1 MRSYAILG
9 TGAVG
14 GYYGACLQRAGLD
27 VHFLLRSDFAHVRD
41 HGIRVDSPKGDFSL
55 PRVKAYARPGDM
67 PRCDVAAVAWKTT
80 ENRFLAEALPQAVK
94 PGGTVLVLQ
103 NGLDPE
109 RDAAPHV
116 HGLGAEVLSGLCF
129 LSSRKLGPGHVLH
142 QDYGSI
148 TLAAYR
154 EAAEAGGGRQGAGV
168 TAGMRAAADDFGKAG
183 VEIRL
188 HENWR
193 AARWR
198 KLVWNVPFNG
208 LCSLHGLDTRALLAR
223 PHLKDLARG
232 LMEEVLAGAAL
243 EGCALPEGFADR
255 MMEDTEAM
263 VPYEPSM
270 KLDRDAGRPMEL
282 DAIYARPLAAI
293 RKAGGAAPL
302 MESLLADLARLESV
316 QAEG

>member
-14 GYYGACLQRAGLD
+14 GYNGACLQRAGLD

-41 HGIRVDSPKGDFSL
+41 HGIKVDSPKGNFSL
-55 PRVKAYARPGDM
+55 PEVKAYARAEDM
-67 PRCDVAAVAWKTT
+67 PRCDVAAVAWKST
-80 ENRFLAEALPQAVK
+80 ENRFLADVLPKVVK
-94 PGGTVLVLQ
+94 PGGVVLVLQ

-109 RDAAPHV
+109 RDAAPLV
-116 HGLGAEVLSGLCF
+116 RDLGAKVLSGLCF

-142 QDYGSI
+142 QDFGAI
-148 TLAAYR
+148 TLAAYGDP
-154 EAAEAGGGRQGAGV
+154 AAGEAGNGMGV
-168 TAGMRAAADDFGKAG
+168 TGEMREVAADFGEAG

-188 HENWR
+188 HESWR

-198 KLVWNVPFNG
+198 KLVWNAPFNG
-208 LCSLHGLDTRALLAR
+208 LCALHGLDTRELLAR
-223 PHLKDLARG
+223 PDLKAQARG

-243 EGCALPEGFADR
+243 EGCAMPEGFADR
-255 MMEDTEAM
+255 MMKDTDAM

-282 DAIYARPLAAI
+282 DAIYARTLAAI
-293 RKAGGAAPL
+293 RTAGGGAPL
-302 MESLLADLARLESV
+302 LQDLLYRLRALE
-316 QAEG
+316 ATNRL